1 MFPIWDGEW
10 SMGLAYRPEAVGSWV
25 RYPDGEPKPDDIFWS
40 RGKYFKILFEDPYFT
55 SIVKEEWE
63 RFKPQAEA
71 IKERMRNAADR
82 LKYAQADNFERWP
95 ILNSETH
102 IGVGLIAFD
111 TWEEE
116 VEYTFE
122 VFDTRIATMDEFIS
136 NLPDTGK

>member
-1 MFPIWDGEW
+1 
-10 SMGLAYRPEAVGSWV
+10 
-25 RYPDGEPKPDDIFWS
+25 
-40 RGKYFKILFEDPYFT
+40 
-55 SIVKEEWE
+55 
-63 RFKPQAEA
+63 
-71 IKERMRNAADR
+71 MRNAADR
-82 LKYAQADNFERWP
+82 LKYAQADNFKRWP